1 MFARLLP
8 MLAVLLVAT
17 GVIAASHA
25 EAASPPSAKPW
36 QVQDGP
42 PANPPSAKAWQE
54 EQRPPDNSP
63 SAKSWQME
71 HHAPGFADEIKPK
84 DCEAQVRRQRLQL
97 EVGLASMEQDPDLN
111 ARFLNCL
118 VKLWG
123 ALSRDERRHR
133 PVRPGNATRN
143 DLVGAILSM
152 LSTDSPTFFR
162 VMNKELATAQEW
174 LWDLSDRGSIIIE
187 GSQTCPFDYQR
198 RNLLEIVEGTT
209 VPPDEEALR
218 QRTLARLREVKCRMF
233 N

>member
-1 MFARLLP
+1 
-8 MLAVLLVAT
+8 MLALVLVAT
-17 GVIAASHA
+17 SAIAGATQ
-25 EAASPPSAKPW
+25 AASPPSAKPW
-36 QVQDGP
+36 EVENGP
-42 PANPPSAKAWQE
+42 PANPPSAKAWQ
-54 EQRPPDNSP
+54 QPDLPPQNSP
-63 SAKSWQME
+63 SAKQWQME

-97 EVGLASMEQDPDLN
+97 EIGLASMEQDPDLN
-111 ARFLNCL
+111 ARALNCL

-123 ALSRDERRHR
+123 AMSRDELRHR
-133 PVRPGNATRN
+133 PVHPGNATRN

-152 LSTDSPTFFR
+152 LSIDSPTFFR
-162 VMNKELATAQEW
+162 VMNKELPTAQEW

-187 GSQTCPFDYQR
+187 GNQTCPFDYQR

-209 VPPDEEALR
+209 VSPDEEALR